1 MTAEP
6 AHAICE
12 TQHQT
17 GDTMKATRRIDSTG
31 IAHAWDASDN
41 DYRHY
46 GTNDSL
52 GLALLRCGSLDEG
65 AAQDIDGVG
74 RALTLAAMAYL
85 DSCEL
90 IVRVNVAQQAVE
102 NVTVVSGGV
111 HDFATATDALAW
123 MHDKGRTRAMAQ
135 GVGA

>member
-1 MTAEP
+1 MR
-6 AHAICE
+6 
-12 TQHQT
+12 
-17 GDTMKATRRIDSTG
+17 ATRQIDSSG
-31 IAHAWDASDN
+31 IAHAWDAVSN
-41 DYRHY
+41 DYRQFS
-46 GTNDSL
+46 TNDSL
-52 GLALLRCGSLDEG
+52 SLALLRCGSLDEG

-85 DSCEL
+85 VSCEL
-90 IVRVNVAQQAVE
+90 IVRVNVARQAVGS
-102 NVTVVSGGV
+102 VTVVSGGV